1 MYLGPSDDLNNTCDC
16 ISKQDS
22 KSLYTFSVSV
32 AKTQDGKD
40 KPKCGGV
47 ELVNTLLKR
56 GKKSIDICIHKTK
69 MSSSYRQVM

>member
-1 MYLGPSDDLNNTCDC
+1 MNGEVYLLRNLNIDLSVMYLGPSEDLNNTCDC

-56 GKKSIDICIHKTK
+56 GKN
-69 MSSSYRQVM
+69 Q